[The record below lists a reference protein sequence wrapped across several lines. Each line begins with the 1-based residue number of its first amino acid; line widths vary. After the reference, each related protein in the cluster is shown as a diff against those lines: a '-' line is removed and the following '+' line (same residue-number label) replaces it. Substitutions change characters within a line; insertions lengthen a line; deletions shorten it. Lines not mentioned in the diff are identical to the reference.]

1 MSLLPFDSA
10 FLGPLLSDAET
21 AELLDDAAQI
31 RAMLVFEAALAR
43 AEGRSGVIPE
53 DAAARI
59 AAVAEKLEIDPAAL
73 AEGTARDGIPV
84 PALVA
89 ELRRAL
95 GREEAAYVHWG
106 TTTQDVMD
114 TGLVLRLRRILDIFD
129 KRLAAL
135 GDRLAALAE
144 AERATVMLAR
154 TRGQQ
159 ATPTS
164 FGLKAA
170 GWLAPLDRHRARLA
184 ELRPRL
190 EVLSFGGAAGNL
202 SALGE
207 QGTAVE
213 AELAKELDLAA
224 PPMPWHSQRDGL
236 VELGNWLGLV
246 GGSLGKLAGDVLLLC
261 QNEVGELREG
271 PHDGQAGGGSST
283 LPQKRNPVRS
293 EAVLSLARH
302 VAGLTGQMQQTA
314 FHAQE
319 RDGVAWQMEWLVLP
333 QMLVATGAALRQ
345 SLDLLAGLQVDRAKM
360 RANIEATNGL
370 ALAEAASFALSAHMP
385 RPEAQALVK
394 EACKEAMAS
403 GRPLMEILAERTAA
417 PVDWQALAD
426 PAAQLGAAE
435 TFIDRVLAA
444 RRD

>member
-10 FLGPLLSDAET
+10 FLAPLLSDAET
-21 AELLDDAAQI
+21 AELLDDRAQL
-31 RAMLVFEAALAR
+31 RAMLVFEAALAQ
-43 AEGRSGVIPE
+43 AEGRSGIIPE

-73 AEGTARDGIPV
+73 AEDSARDGIPV

-89 ELRRAL
+89 ELRKAVAEQE
-95 GREEAAYVHWG
+95 GGGEAAHYVHWG

-129 KRLAAL
+129 KRLLEL
-135 GDRLAALAE
+135 GDSLAKLAD
-144 AERATVMLAR
+144 AERTTVMLAR

-164 FGLKAA
+164 FGLKVA

-207 QGTAVE
+207 RGTTVE
-213 AELAKELDLAA
+213 AALAKELGLAL
-224 PPMPWHSQRDGL
+224 PPLPWHSQRDGL

-246 GGSLGKLAGDVLLLC
+246 SGSLGKLAGDILLLC

-271 PHDGQAGGGSST
+271 AGGGSST
-283 LPQKRNPVRS
+283 LPQKQNPVRS
-293 EAVLSLARH
+293 EAVLSLTRH
-302 VAGLTGQMQQTA
+302 VAGLTGQMQMTS
-314 FHAQE
+314 FHAHE

-333 QMLVATGAALRQ
+333 QMLVATGAALRR
-345 SLDLLAGLQVDRAKM
+345 SLELLDGLQVDRAKM
-360 RANIEATNGL
+360 RANIEATGGL
-370 ALAEAASFALSAHMP
+370 TLAEAASFALSAHLP

-394 EACKEAMAS
+394 DACKEAIAS
-403 GRPLMEILAERTAA
+403 GRPLMEILAERSEA
-417 PVDWQALAD
+417 PVEWQALAD
-426 PAAQLGAAE
+426 PALQLGAAE
-435 TFIDRVLAA
+435 AFIDRVLHQ
-444 RRD
+444 RR